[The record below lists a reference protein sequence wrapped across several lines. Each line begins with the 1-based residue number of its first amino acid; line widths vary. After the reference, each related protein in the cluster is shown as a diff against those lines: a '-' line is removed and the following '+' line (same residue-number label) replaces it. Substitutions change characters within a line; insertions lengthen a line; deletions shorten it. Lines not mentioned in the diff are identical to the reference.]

1 MNIKLKGL
9 DPISLLNWNS
19 QWSPIVGGCVVSQT
33 QKQNYKK
40 VQTHYC
46 IIQTFGLTVLLNTLD
61 VGSLM
66 DMTYEVFMKSHIVM
80 NLTFFGKINF

>member
-19 QWSPIVGGCVVSQT
+19 QWSPIVSGCVVSHI

-40 VQTHYC
+40 VHMHDY
-46 IIQTFGLTVLLNTLD
+46 IIQTFGITVLLNTLD

-66 DMTYEVFMKSHIVM
+66 DMKYEVFMKSHIVT
-80 NLTFFGKINF
+80 NFFGKINF